1 MARPIGRGGVI
12 GTAKYLFGLSVG
24 LIALLCFAAA
34 AVIDRRPDVPRAPPP
49 DAQEVR
55 AALGFGQMALILM
68 GTSSPV
74 RFTLPQ
80 AWLDGVHSLVRHGTD
95 TLERK
100 SVVSGKSVSIRVN
113 LGGHR

>member
-74 RFTLPQ
+74 SFTLPQ
-80 AWLDGVHSLVRHGTD
+80 AWLDGVHSSSEEHTSELPSLMSNTYAVFC
-95 TLERK
+95 L
-100 SVVSGKSVSIRVN
+100 
-113 LGGHR
+113 

>member
-68 GTSSPV
+68 GTSS
-74 RFTLPQ
+74 Q
-80 AWLDGVHSLVRHGTD
+80 ARTIWRSEEHTSELQSLMRISYAVFC
-95 TLERK
+95 L
-100 SVVSGKSVSIRVN
+100 
-113 LGGHR
+113 